1 MIFCTVINNSC
12 NVMKYS
18 VLDQNLSDG
27 GRYKSIRAVQAKME
41 VLQRSRLYILAA
53 WIPGCLWKILR
64 LIRRPKNKNSCVHS
78 MRNPSANEKK
88 KIEKAVVLKK
98 IK

>member
-1 MIFCTVINNSC
+1 MIFCTVINNNSC

-53 WIPGCLWKILR
+53 
-64 LIRRPKNKNSCVHS
+64 
-78 MRNPSANEKK
+78 
-88 KIEKAVVLKK
+88 
-98 IK
+98 